1 MVKYKQFYTRML
13 NQNKELFESFA
24 RVYELFEQDSAKYK
38 EQFNTIGKEINVIVR
53 RTDNKLCA
61 QTELSQFNKFSS
73 GLSDK
78 FWEIVRE
85 NYPYIDKVTK

>member
-1 MVKYKQFYTRML
+1 MVKYKEFYTRMI
-13 NQNKELFESFA
+13 NQNKELFDEFSK
-24 RVYELFEQDSAKYK
+24 VYDLFEQDSEKYR
-38 EQFNTIGKEINVIVR
+38 EQFNAIGKEINVIVR

-61 QTELSQFNKFSS
+61 QTELSQYNKFST